1 MVFGSRLTA
10 PSPQSRTK
18 RRQSSYSPSCQSVVI
33 AVAVLSPADCQF
45 STTSKLAKLARQ
57 KTVQNEH
64 SGLTTLADA
73 RLRHRDQPIFQFY
86 DQPQD
91 CKGAARKFL
100 CSTNPFV
107 RGLPARAA
115 MKRCAQC
122 QGRLG
127 LGVRSRNL
135 WNGGWWV
142 HVRFCS
148 THCEALY
155 ELERYDVTPRQSFA
169 VRGPLDAEP

>member
-1 MVFGSRLTA
+1 MPISSHCCSRPKSGLIVN
-10 PSPQSRTK
+10 SPPPRSWPNWPGIR
-18 RRQSSYSPSCQSVVI
+18 
-33 AVAVLSPADCQF
+33 
-45 STTSKLAKLARQ
+45 
-57 KTVQNEH
+57 TVQNEH

-73 RLRHRDQPIFQFY
+73 RLRHRDQPTFQFY

-107 RGLPARAA
+107 RRLPARAA

-122 QGRLG
+122 QGKLG

-135 WNGGWWV
+135 WNGRWWV

-148 THCEALY
+148 THCEALH
-155 ELERYDVTPRQSFA
+155 ELERRQRQTSLVHTFLS
-169 VRGPLDAEP
+169 RSSPQG